1 MRTKI
6 FFLLFA
12 SAFILGSCTKEEI
25 ELTAEQR
32 IEQITNKYVLYG
44 RTPGIIV
51 GTIKDGDIRI
61 YSYGVADLE
70 TGALIDENT
79 VFEIG
84 SVTKTFT
91 AVLYADFINSGLLNL
106 NDTVN
111 NLVSE
116 DLHLPDKDNIP
127 IKIVHLLTH
136 TSGLE
141 REPDDFS
148 YDDPSSYTQTQL
160 SAFLKRTSL
169 RTLPGTECYYSNLG
183 MGFAGYILTFIS
195 DSTYSQLVQSRIFTP
210 LGMNSSYCNA
220 EQKPETNIAKGYA
233 GSGVKDFIY
242 FNDFFA
248 GAGVIKSTMNDML
261 IYLDNCINSES
272 SVIGS
277 EIDLALTP
285 TFNITEKNDIGLSW
299 FLGVND
305 KNQTVAFHDGGTP
318 GFSSF
323 VGINR
328 TNKTGVVV
336 LINSYCL
343 GEQDMIGL
351 EIMDILDEQ

>member
-1 MRTKI
+1 M
-6 FFLLFA
+6 LFGA
-12 SAFILGSCTKEEI
+12 ALVLSSCTKENP
-25 ELTAEQR
+25 ELSEEQR
-32 IEQITNKYVLYG
+32 IERIANKYVIYG
-44 RTPGIIV
+44 RAPGIIV

-91 AVLYADFINSGLLNL
+91 AVLFADFIHNGLLNL

-111 NLVSE
+111 NIVPE

-148 YDDPSSYTQTQL
+148 YDDPSSYTQDQL
-160 SAFLKRTSL
+160 SAFFKRSSL

-183 MGFAGYILTFIS
+183 MGFAGYILTLIS
-195 DSTYSQLVQSRIFTP
+195 DSTYSELVQSRIFDP
-210 LGMNSSYCNA
+210 LGMNSTFCNSD
-220 EQKPETNIAKGYA
+220 QKPVSNMAKGYF
-233 GSGVKDFIY
+233 GSGAKDFIY

-261 IYLDNCINSES
+261 IYLDNCINPES
-272 SVIGS
+272 SIIGS

-285 TFNITEKNDIGLSW
+285 TFNITETNDIGLSW
-299 FLGVND
+299 FLNVND
-305 KNQTVAFHDGGTP
+305 NNQTIAFHDGGTP

-323 VGINR
+323 VGFNR

-343 GEQDMIGL
+343 GEQDMIGI
-351 EIMDILDEQ
+351 EIMKILDEE

>member
-1 MRTKI
+1 M
-6 FFLLFA
+6 
-12 SAFILGSCTKEEI
+12 SAFILGSCTKEEP
-25 ELTAEQR
+25 ELTTEQK
-32 IEQITNKYVLYG
+32 IERITNKYVLYG
-44 RTPGIIV
+44 RSPGIIV

-91 AVLYADFINSGLLNL
+91 AVMFADFIHNGLLSL

-111 NLVSE
+111 NLVPE

-148 YDDPSSYTQTQL
+148 YDNPESYSQAQL

-210 LGMNSSYCNA
+210 LGMNSSYCNL
-220 EQKPETNIAKGYA
+220 EQRPETNMAKGYA
-233 GSGVKDFIY
+233 GSGVKDYIY

-248 GAGVIKSTMNDML
+248 GAGVIKSTMHDML
-261 IYLDNCINSES
+261 IYLDNCINTES
-272 SVIGS
+272 SVIGA
-277 EIDLALTP
+277 ELDLAITP
-285 TFNITEKNDIGLSW
+285 AFNIAEKHDVGLGW
-299 FLGVND
+299 FLTIND
-305 KNQTVAFHDGGTP
+305 KNQTIANHDGGTL

-323 VGINR
+323 VGFNR

-343 GEQDMIGL
+343 GEQDMVGI
-351 EIMDILDEQ
+351 EILNILDED